1 MQQVRSRSSYL
12 VRSLFFD
19 FALEQAIEPDRL
31 RCEKHLGNAMSHRG
45 GRRRTTWENHW
56 NHGQTQNIRVPI
68 VLAPAIL
75 EYAKAIDC
83 GMLTPLSLEQYQ
95 QIILLAIDQFVE
107 KRKAEFHPNQYSHTG
122 STTSRRW
129 DELRRF
135 RSAIATS
142 ELTFESQRATVR
154 H

>member
-1 MQQVRSRSSYL
+1 MTR
-12 VRSLFFD
+12 
-19 FALEQAIEPDRL
+19 
-31 RCEKHLGNAMSHRG
+31 RG
-45 GRRRTTWENHW
+45 GRRGTTWKNHW

-68 VLAPAIL
+68 TLAPTIL

-83 GMLTPLSLEQYQ
+83 GMLARLSQQQYQ

-107 KRKAEFHPNQYSHTG
+107 KRKAEFHPNQYSRTS

-135 RSAIATS
+135 RSAIANDYARS
-142 ELTFESQRATVR
+142 ELTFQSPGVTARR
-154 H
+154 